1 MNFVSICQ
9 KNSPFSVKYLEARE
23 PKRVI
28 RREAGHVETLMPGHY
43 QQAGPA
49 LPECPNSKN
58 N

>member
-9 KNSPFSVKYLEARE
+9 EDSPFSVKNLEARQA
-23 PKRVI
+23 KRVI
-28 RREAGHVETLMPGHY
+28 SRETAHVEALMSGHY

>member
-9 KNSPFSVKYLEARE
+9 KNSPFSVKYLEARQA
-23 PKRVI
+23 KRVI
-28 RREAGHVETLMPGHY
+28 RREGGHVETLMSGHN
-43 QQAGPA
+43 QQAGPT